1 MNKQNKKPKQPTI
14 KDLEKEK
21 RRSFFGTAA
30 FFLIVAILL
39 YWTSIDNKDTSLTS
53 FIIGSIMLIVA
64 AVFFV
69 KGIKMKNE
77 VPGGMPSPNSP
88 KAIRHAE
95 KIRAQRVK
103 LDRLASVHGTYKHD
117 SIVGKSVLM
126 GVIAAIL
133 LIANVILLLFGR
145 FSWIA
150 VFLFVLMFILFIM
163 ALTGSFYRSSLKKFL
178 AAGLTEELVE
188 QEYHHGR
195 VYNVSSN
202 TICVGQDYLLC
213 SANGAVR
220 IEDAVW
226 AFGREHWVYNYTN
239 GIYTGTTHEFHII
252 LLNAAGNHFEFS
264 CDEASYTLILRDL
277 MCANPSLICGY
288 TEELKALYNADPAS
302 FRQSAVMPP
311 DPFRRMIPDINS

>member
-1 MNKQNKKPKQPTI
+1 MNQKKKPKQPTI
-14 KDLEKEK
+14 RELEKQK
-21 RRSFFGTAA
+21 RLSMFGSGA
-30 FFLIVAILL
+30 FFLIVAVLL
-39 YWTSIDNKDTSLTS
+39 FCAGFEHNDNMLTTT
-53 FIIGSIMLIVA
+53 IIGIIMLIVA
-64 AVFFV
+64 GIFVF

-77 VPGGMPSPNSP
+77 APGGMAQPNSP
-88 KAIRHAE
+88 QAIKHAE

-103 LDRLASVHGTYKHD
+103 LDRLASDHGTFKHD
-117 SIVGKSVLM
+117 SIVAKSVLM
-126 GVIAAIL
+126 GIITAIL
-133 LIANVILLLFGR
+133 LVANVILLLFGR

-195 VYNVSSN
+195 VYNVSTN

-239 GIYTGTTHEFHII
+239 GIYTGTTHEYHII
-252 LLNAAGNHFEFS
+252 LLNAAGDHFEFS

-277 MCANPSLICGY
+277 MCANPYLICGY
-288 TEELKALYNADPAS
+288 TEELKNLYNADPAS
-302 FRQSAVMPP
+302 FRQRAVMPP
-311 DPFRRMIPDINS
+311 DPFRRMVPDINS

>member
-1 MNKQNKKPKQPTI
+1 MNQKKKPKQPTI

-21 RRSFFGTAA
+21 RRSFFGTGA
-30 FFLIVAILL
+30 FFLIVAVLL
-39 YWTSIDNKDTSLTS
+39 FCAGFEHNENMLTTA
-53 FIIGSIMLIVA
+53 IIGIIMLIVA
-64 AVFFV
+64 GIFVV

-117 SIVGKSVLM
+117 SIVAKAVLM
-126 GVIAAIL
+126 GVITGIVL
-133 LIANVILLLFGR
+133 LVNVILLLFGR
-145 FSWIA
+145 YSWLAI
-150 VFLFVLMFILFIM
+150 VVFVLMLILFIM

-213 SANGAVR
+213 SAIGAVR

-239 GIYTGTTHEFHII
+239 GIYTGTTHEYHII
-252 LLNAAGNHFEFS
+252 LLNASGDHFEFS
-264 CDEASYTLILRDL
+264 CDEASYTLILSDL
-277 MCANPSLICGY
+277 MCANPYLICGY
-288 TEELKALYNADPAS
+288 TEELKNLYNADPAS
-302 FRQSAVMPP
+302 FRQRAVMPP